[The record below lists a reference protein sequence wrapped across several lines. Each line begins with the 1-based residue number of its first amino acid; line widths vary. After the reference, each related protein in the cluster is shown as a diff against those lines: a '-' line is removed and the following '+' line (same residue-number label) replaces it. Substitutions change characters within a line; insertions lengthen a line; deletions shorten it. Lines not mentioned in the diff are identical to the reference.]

1 MTPYTE
7 DCISLTG
14 LFGEPIGYPMYT
26 QPTSMPLLLHEA
38 ATGMKPEET
47 AKKLFERGNYL
58 YRE

>member
-7 DCISLTG
+7 DCISITG
-14 LFGEPIGYPMYT
+14 VFEEPIGYPMYT
-26 QPTSMPLLLHEA
+26 QPTLMPLLIHEA